1 MSLFSDMCYNLN
13 SLIMGKRWAGAIRL
27 IGIGWYIV
35 ACIILGTLGGHWIG
49 QKLGDVTYEV
59 ILTIVGLIFGLII
72 AFVGVYRIVEFTI
85 MNNNDKSNTNA

>member
-49 QKLGDVTYEV
+49 QKLGGVTYEV
-59 ILTIVGLIFGLII
+59 ILTIVGLILGLII